1 MCSTKRGLPGGTYAS
16 RMTTQPKESSR
27 EAATLPVEQ
36 LAGHDVGCWV
46 TLHTR
51 AGVTQGYLI
60 ALEVNRAIIDDTA
73 LCEAETRYMEHN
85 VYTLTVHGAGQYR
98 LHPGELVHVEEASPT
113 LGQSLARV
121 KDSLRLQRFAP
132 QCEACSNPAT
142 ANLQRGCHSELD
154 PNCGWYGK

>member
-1 MCSTKRGLPGGTYAS
+1 MCSTKRGPPGGTYAS

-60 ALEVNRAIIDDTA
+60 ALEVNRAVIDDSR
-73 LCEAETRYMEHN
+73 LCEATTRYMEHN
-85 VYTLTVHGAGQYR
+85 LYTLTVHGAGQFG

-121 KDSLRLQRFAP
+121 RDVLKIRQP